1 MLSEGMLMI
10 SLIYICVLNTGRLP
24 VKYFH
29 GSQGDLNWAEL
40 CNTSLSNTD
49 FLASHADV
57 LRGLSHV
64 PAPRTSAEASG

>member
-1 MLSEGMLMI
+1 M
-10 SLIYICVLNTGRLP
+10 
-24 VKYFH
+24 
-29 GSQGDLNWAEL
+29 

>member
-24 VKYFH
+24 VSWKLY
-29 GSQGDLNWAEL
+29 QGNLNWAEL
-40 CNTSLSNTD
+40 CNTDLSNTD

-57 LRGLSHV
+57 LRGLSHIL
-64 PAPRTSAEASG
+64 APRTSAEVSG